1 MTQTRQ
7 DWGYRYEKLA
17 GISGEITPVQSP
29 VDEAFKQALQGQLP
43 VQTSDGRLVLPIK
56 VRQEVVGAVS
66 FKRPQPVQSPASS
79 PTQSSQSPWLADEI
93 DILQEMMNNVGQALE
108 GARLYQ
114 ETQRRAAREQITS
127 EITASMRASLDLE
140 TVLQTAVR
148 EIGEKLLGELGA
160 VAARPGADAVLQAP
174 GSDLVVEVHLGEE
187 A

>member
-1 MTQTRQ
+1 M
-7 DWGYRYEKLA
+7 K
-17 GISGEITPVQSP
+17 
-29 VDEAFKQALQGQLP
+29 
-43 VQTSDGRLVLPIK
+43 K
-56 VRQEVVGAVS
+56 VIVVGSGGHAKV
-66 FKRPQPVQSPASS
+66 V
-79 PTQSSQSPWLADEI
+79 I

-127 EITASMRASLDLE
+127 EITANMRASLDLE

-160 VAARPGADAVLQAP
+160 VAARPGVDAVLQAP